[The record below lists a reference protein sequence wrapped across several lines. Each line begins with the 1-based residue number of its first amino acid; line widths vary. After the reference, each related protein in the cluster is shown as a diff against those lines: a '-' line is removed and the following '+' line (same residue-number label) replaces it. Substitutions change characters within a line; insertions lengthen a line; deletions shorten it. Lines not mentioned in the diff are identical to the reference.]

1 MRVLAT
7 ILFFPLLWL
16 RGFVSFFF
24 GVIST
29 LATVALFALAIA
41 AWFLPKNR
49 LHLYLHYI
57 PINHGHLQYWW
68 LVALAVGVAFGSF
81 MARYFYDWVLLKL
94 NWIRCGSMR
103 PWRTA

>member
-1 MRVLAT
+1 VRVLAT

-24 GVIST
+24 SVIGG

-41 AWFLPKNR
+41 AWFMPKSS
-49 LHLYLHYI
+49 LQLYLRYV
-57 PINHGHLQYWW
+57 PIHHGHLQYWW

-81 MARYFYDWVLLKL
+81 MVRYFYDWALLKL
-94 NWIRCGSMR
+94 NCIRSAGVSSWR
-103 PWRTA
+103 PA